1 MSKEMVGKPLDRVDG
16 RLKVTGAARYSAE
29 FPLKNMVHAVLMQ
42 STIARGRIQS
52 IDTRSALA
60 SPGVLAVITHLNAP
74 KLATPAAQ
82 SPQSGGGGSS
92 GDAKVTAANAE
103 SSQSGGESGGGNAG
117 GENPFEKPIP
127 VLQDDQI
134 NFYGQH
140 IGVVVA
146 ETLEQARHA
155 ATLVRVTYREER
167 PATVMEAN
175 LANAYKPQKLL
186 VPLEPDTQRGDVK
199 RGLSEADVR
208 VDQTYTTPNE
218 HHNPMEAHATI
229 AVWDGQQ
236 LKLYDASQ
244 NVNGVQKSV
253 ANTLRIPPQNVRV
266 ISSFIGGG
274 FGSKYPTRGHTIL
287 AAIAAQQVQRPVKL
301 VVTRQQMF
309 TSVGF
314 RSHSSQRIRLG
325 AKRDGKLT
333 AIAHEI
339 HTQTYVFEEFIEH
352 IGVATPMMY
361 DSPNLLVTH
370 RGVRLNLPTPTIM
383 RAPGET
389 PGMFAFESAMDELAY
404 ALKLDPI
411 ELRVRNEP
419 ARDPEKGL
427 PWSSRSLVESFR
439 QGAQRFGWERRNP
452 APRSMRDGRYL
463 IGMGTA
469 SATYPTNRMPSS
481 ARVRILADGSAQV
494 HLAATDI
501 GTGTYTALTQIAAD
515 ALGIPVEQVR
525 VEIGDTQMPKTP
537 GSGGSWGAASYGSA
551 VHEACVAARA
561 KILALAQQD
570 QRSPLKNLSNADV
583 DVREGRIFAKSD
595 ASRGETYRGILTK
608 QNAKE
613 VVAEVESNPDEAA
626 KKYSMHAFG
635 AQFAEVR
642 VDPDLGMVR
651 VTRFLGTYG
660 TGRILNPKTARSQ
673 MIGGITMGIGMAL
686 HEETVVDER
695 YGHFVNHN
703 LGEYHMPVHAD
714 IPAIEAFFVEEND
727 PHVNPLGVK
736 GVGEIGIVG
745 VAAAVAN
752 AVYHAT
758 GKRIRELPITP
769 DKLL

>member
-1 MSKEMVGKPLDRVDG
+1 MNEPTNKAIGKPLDRVDG
-16 RLKVTGAARYSAE
+16 RLKVTGAARYAAE
-29 FPLKNMVHAVLMQ
+29 FPLKNIAHAVLVQ
-42 STIARGRIQS
+42 SAIAKGRIQS
-52 IDTRSALA
+52 IDTSAA
-60 SPGVLAVITHLNAP
+60 QKSPGVLAVITHLNAP
-74 KLATPAAQ
+74 KLA
-82 SPQSGGGGSS
+82 SPQSGS
-92 GDAKVTAANAE
+92 GDSSTGDAQVTAANA
-103 SSQSGGESGGGNAG
+103 QSGEGGNAG
-117 GENPFEKPIP
+117 GENPFEKPVP
-127 VLQDDQI
+127 VLQSDKI

-155 ATLVRVTYREER
+155 ATLLRVTYREER

-175 LANAYKPQKLL
+175 LANAYKPQSLL
-186 VPLEPDTQRGDVK
+186 VPLKPDTQRGDLK
-199 RGLSEADVR
+199 SGLSAADVR
-208 VDQTYTTPNE
+208 VDHTYTTPNE
-218 HHNPMEAHATI
+218 HHQPMEAHATT

-236 LKLYDASQ
+236 LTLYDASQ
-244 NVNGVQKSV
+244 NVNGVQKTV
-253 ANTLRIPPQNVRV
+253 ANTLRIPPENIRV
-266 ISSFIGGG
+266 ISSFVGGG
-274 FGSKYPTRGHTIL
+274 FGSKYPVRGHTIL
-287 AAIAAQQVQRPVKL
+287 AAIAAQQVKRPVKL
-301 VVTRQQMF
+301 VVTREQMF

-333 AIAHEI
+333 AVSHEI
-339 HTQTYVFEEFIEH
+339 HTQTSVFEEFIEH
-352 IGVATPMMY
+352 VGVATPMLY

-383 RAPGET
+383 RAPGES

-411 ELRVRNEP
+411 ELRLRNEP
-419 ARDPEKGL
+419 ERDPEKGL

-439 QGAQRFGWERRNP
+439 QGAKSFGWERRNP
-452 APRSMRDGRYL
+452 EPRSMRDGRYL

-469 SATYPTNRMPSS
+469 TATYPTNRMPSS
-481 ARVRILADGSAQV
+481 AKVRMLADGSAIV
-494 HLAATDI
+494 FLAATDI

-515 ALGIPVEQVR
+515 TLGIPTERVR
-525 VEIGDTQMPKTP
+525 VEMGDTKMPRTP

-551 VHEACVAARA
+551 VQAACVAVRA
-561 KILALAQQD
+561 KILGMASQD
-570 QRSPLKNLSNADV
+570 VRSPLKNLSDADI
-583 DVREGRIFAKSD
+583 DIREGRIFAKQDTSK
-595 ASRGETYRGILTK
+595 GETYQEILARNNLK
-608 QNAKE
+608 VSE
-613 VVAEVESNPDEAA
+613 AEVESTPDEAA

-660 TGRILNPKTARSQ
+660 AGRILNPKTARSQ
-673 MIGGITMGIGMAL
+673 MIGGIIMGIGMAL

-703 LGEYHMPVHAD
+703 LGEYHVPVHAD

-758 GKRIRELPITP
+758 GKRIRDLPITP